1 MYYKIYVLE
10 NVRKYNMTQMPNLN
24 ITLLLM
30 YVVMWLRD
38 QRQGT
43 KKVVEF
49 LKDNI
54 GTVKIVYDN
63 CIVKLGD

>member
-1 MYYKIYVLE
+1 
-10 NVRKYNMTQMPNLN
+10 MPNLN

-43 KKVVEF
+43 KKEVEF